1 MRVLVVHTSYRYKGG
16 EDMVVEAEAKLLASQ
31 GYEVEV
37 YLFSNEGNPLPNL
50 LQLPF
55 NISSYFKMI
64 KKIKLFKPDLVHLH
78 NLHFA
83 ASPSVIY
90 AVQKCKVPM
99 VMTLHNFRLLCPSAT
114 LFFNGKLFTDSLQQS
129 FPFSAVKQGVY
140 RNSLMTFWMA
150 VSMKLHQWL
159 GTYRIPAKVIVL
171 TVHAKKIFKQS
182 AVSFCPDQLVVK
194 PNFAFASVAGKPVRS
209 SGFLYIGRLSEE
221 KGIRV
226 LLETFASTAAEI
238 RIAGDGPLK
247 ELVQTYSSRYKNIVY
262 IGNLAKD
269 QVQREMS
276 QAAALIFPSVWY
288 EGMPLTIIEAYA
300 AGLPV
305 IASNLGA
312 MSTMI
317 EDGYNGLHFAP
328 GDSKDLQLKIESW
341 MNLLIEQQELYSR
354 NAIRTF
360 STHYSPETN
369 VAQLI
374 KIYQSVVTGKEV
386 PLRSLAPAR
395 ENTVSV

>member
-16 EDMVVEAEAKLLASQ
+16 EDIVVEAEARLLANHGCQ
-31 GYEVEV
+31 VEV
-37 YLFSNEGNPLPNL
+37 FLFSNEGNPLLNL

-64 KKIKLFKPDLVHLH
+64 KKIKLFKPDVVHLH

-90 AVQKCKVPM
+90 AVQRCKVPI

-114 LFFNGKLFTDSLQQS
+114 LFFNGNLFTDSLHQS

-150 VSMKLHQWL
+150 VSMKFHQWL
-159 GTYRIPAKVIVL
+159 GTYRIPVKVILL
-171 TVHAKKIFKQS
+171 TTHARKIFKQS
-182 AVSFCPDQLVVK
+182 AISFQPHQLVVK
-194 PNFAFASVAGKPVRS
+194 PNFAFASILNKPVRDS
-209 SGFLYIGRLSEE
+209 HFLYVGRLSQE
-221 KGIRV
+221 KGIGV
-226 LLETFASTAAEI
+226 LLETFASTAADI

-247 ELVQTYSSRYKNIVY
+247 ELVERYSKQYKNILY
-262 IGNLAKD
+262 IGNLGKD
-269 QVQREMS
+269 HVQREMS
-276 QAAALIFPSVWY
+276 QASALVFPSVWY
-288 EGMPLTIIEAYA
+288 EGMPLTIIEAFA

-317 EDGYNGLHFAP
+317 EDGYNGLHFVTGNA
-328 GDSKDLQLKIESW
+328 KDLQEKIEYW
-341 MNLLIEQQELYSR
+341 MKVSVEHQQQYSS
-354 NAIRTF
+354 NAKATF
-360 STHYSPETN
+360 QAYYSPEVN
-369 VAQLI
+369 YQQLM
-374 KIYQSVVTGKEV
+374 KIYTSILKY
-386 PLRSLAPAR
+386 R
-395 ENTVSV
+395 EEPVFALT